1 MTTLGKTTDGGST
14 STATT
19 AKAIASV
26 ATATADGV
34 LATGAARIWAAAGT
48 VSVQLGVWADSSG
61 SPGALLA
68 LSDAVSVGTTADT
81 EVPFTFSGANLIAIV
96 NGVAYWIGPTWAL
109 PGTTMTWS
117 RDAVGVGNAKT
128 VNSQA
133 PNPFGTTSDLNGPID
148 AYVNHF
154 PAVSAEDGAFFEFF

>member
-1 MTTLGKTTDGGST
+1 MATLGKTTDGSST

-19 AKAIASV
+19 AKAIVS
-26 ATATADGV
+26 TATAGSDGV
-34 LATGAARIWAAAGT
+34 LASGAARLWVASGS

-61 SPGALLA
+61 APGALLA
-68 LSDAVSVGTTADT
+68 LSDALAVTQTTESELA
-81 EVPFTFSGANLIAIV
+81 FTFSGANQIVIV
-96 NGVAYWIGPTWAL
+96 NGVPYWIGPTWAL
-109 PGTTMTWS
+109 PGVTMTWS

-148 AYVNHF
+148 AYLNYF